1 MTIEPPLQ
9 LAWLKKRYKRFL
21 ADVDLPDGSVLTLHC
36 PNTGSM
42 KNCLYPGNRV
52 WYSDSGDSKR
62 KYPCTWY
69 FIEDPE
75 QNIVGIHTGL
85 SNRLVR
91 ETILADRISDLA
103 GYRNVTSE
111 VRYGIRNSRI
121 DFYLSDHKRELPDC
135 YVEVKNV
142 SLKVQDGVG
151 LFPDA
156 VTVRGQK
163 HLKELMFARKQGFRA
178 VLVFCVQHTGIER
191 IMPADQID
199 PIYGDLLRQ
208 AVSEG
213 VEVMAY
219 GASFDI
225 GKSQVELET
234 PLPVTF

>member
-1 MTIEPPLQ
+1 M
-9 LAWLKKRYKRFL
+9 
-21 ADVDLPDGSVLTLHC
+21 
-36 PNTGSM
+36 
-42 KNCLYPGNRV
+42 
-52 WYSDSGDSKR
+52 
-62 KYPCTWY
+62 
-69 FIEDPE
+69 
-75 QNIVGIHTGL
+75 

-163 HLKELMFARKQGFRA
+163 HLEELIFARKQGFRA

-199 PIYGDLLRQ
+199 PVYGDLLRK

-213 VEVMAY
+213 VEVMA
-219 GASFDI
+219 
-225 GKSQVELET
+225 
-234 PLPVTF
+234 